1 MPVSRARSRRADAP
15 RRPRRYPSSL
25 TDAQW
30 TLLQPRLVSPLGR
43 RGRPRKHPLR
53 AIVDAIFYL
62 VRGGIAWRMLPA
74 DFPPWQTVY
83 WWYARWSAD
92 DTWRWV
98 HDRLRDRLRVSTGRF
113 PQPTAAVIDSQSV
126 RAAETVGRASRGFDG
141 AKKVNG
147 RKRHIAVDTSGLLL
161 AVIVTAAS
169 ITDRDGGLRLLC
181 RLREYFCNLELVWAD
196 SAYAG
201 RLVTLADRVLW
212 LTLHIVKR
220 TDPHRFT
227 VLPRRWV
234 VERTLAW
241 ITRNRRLARDYER
254 QPIHHEAMVYI
265 AMIMLMTRRLAPC

>member
-1 MPVSRARSRRADAP
+1 MPVSRVRASRVSSPRRAHAD
-15 RRPRRYPSSL
+15 RRRYPSSV

-30 TLLQPRLVSPLGR
+30 ALLEPKVTARLPR
-43 RGRPRKHPLR
+43 RGRPPKHPLR
-53 AIVDAIFYL
+53 AIVDAIFYV

-83 WWYARWSAD
+83 WWFARWSAD
-92 DTWRWV
+92 ATWQWV
-98 HDRLRDRLRVSTGRF
+98 HDRLRDRVRVGSGRF
-113 PQPTAAVIDSQSV
+113 PQPTAAIIDSQSV

-147 RKRHIAVDTSGLLL
+147 RKRHIAVDTGGLLL

-169 ITDRDGGLRLLC
+169 ITDRDGGLRLLG

-201 RLVTLADRVLW
+201 RLVTFVDRVLR
-212 LTLHIVKR
+212 LILCIVKR
-220 TDPHRFT
+220 TDAHQFT

-234 VERTLAW
+234 VERTLCAA
-241 ITRNRRLARDYER
+241 RRSVVSPV
-254 QPIHHEAMVYI
+254 QPGG
-265 AMIMLMTRRLAPC
+265 TRREVPGSAGLPGSER